1 MTELHLE
8 LEIRK
13 GNENKPVGIKL
24 VFGCVLLGGN
34 NNERYSLNSNRICV
48 CESNIHDSLKQFW
61 QIESYGTSKENPEIL
76 LPKSEQRAIEIL
88 NKPFVKKNRDITQ
101 LDFCGKKKI
110 LNYVTRLKSVENKFK
125 RGPEFCKKCQQT
137 IESYLKN
144 GYAKK
149 LNTKLYTE
157 NNEIVNYIPHY
168 GIKNVDKPGKN
179 SRRF

>member
-76 LPKSEQRAIEIL
+76 LLKSEQRAIEIL
-88 NKPFVKKNRDITQ
+88 NKTVCKEKSGHYSVRLLWKK
-101 LDFCGKKKI
+101 
-110 LNYVTRLKSVENKFK
+110 E
-125 RGPEFCKKCQQT
+125 
-137 IESYLKN
+137 
-144 GYAKK
+144 
-149 LNTKLYTE
+149 NTKLRYK
-157 NNEIVNYIPHY
+157 VKV
-168 GIKNVDKPGKN
+168 GRK
-179 SRRF
+179 

>member
-88 NKPFVKKNRDITQ
+88 NKTVCKEKSGHYSVRLLWKK
-101 LDFCGKKKI
+101 
-110 LNYVTRLKSVENKFK
+110 E
-125 RGPEFCKKCQQT
+125 
-137 IESYLKN
+137 
-144 GYAKK
+144 
-149 LNTKLYTE
+149 NTKLRYK
-157 NNEIVNYIPHY
+157 VKV
-168 GIKNVDKPGKN
+168 GRK
-179 SRRF
+179 